1 MDIKNKFL
9 SRDGQYYDTLTE
21 DSRASIAWDE
31 KWICKRTTK
40 SIKLSIIAREN
51 SKELW
56 IRNE

>member
-31 KWICKRTTK
+31 K
-40 SIKLSIIAREN
+40 
-51 SKELW
+51 
-56 IRNE
+56 